1 MAGPRYQNLATSE
14 PFQDAPDERKPR
26 RSTDSISSVSSTSAV
41 LDNLN
46 GNANGKM
53 NPETPLMHDRDEKYD
68 EELTYRRSEEQAP
81 STRVKAV
88 VWTLCGLCLGGW
100 LLALYLFLSSGNIT
114 DSVPWASP
122 APSPSL
128 SPSPSPIPH
137 DSPSHDSTSTTP
149 SKPRNTV
156 TLDQV
161 LGGQWAAR
169 SKSVSWLKG
178 AKGEDGLILERS
190 SRGPTGYLVVE
201 DVRARKAGNNGLNQQ
216 VLMKDGEFQV
226 DGKQVYPSNVW
237 PSADLTKVL
246 VVSDQQRNW
255 RHSYTGK
262 YWIFDVASQSAE
274 PLDPTNPSGRIQLAT
289 WAPTSDSI
297 VFTRD
302 NNMFLRLLNSKTII
316 PITKDGGTEFFYGIP
331 DWVYEEEVFQD
342 NSATWWSEK
351 GDYIAFLQTNET
363 MVPEYP
369 VEYFVSRPSGK
380 QPPAGEENYPEIREI
395 KYPKAGAPNPVVKLK
410 FYDVAKGEVF
420 AVDIENDYPD
430 KDRLI
435 TEVVWAGKDGKVLVR
450 ETNRESDTLKV
461 VLIDV
466 TKKSGKTVREVDV
479 NAIDGGWFE
488 VSEETTFVPSDPR
501 NGRPHDGYIDTI
513 IHEGY
518 DHLAYFTPLDN
529 PKPIILTSGKWE
541 VVKAPS
547 AVDLKKNIVY
557 FVATKESPI
566 QRHVYSVFLNGTG
579 FQAVTNTS
587 KEAYYEVSFSTG
599 AGYALLS
606 NKGPEVPTQR
616 IISTP
621 SNPEQ
626 FDLMIE
632 DNAGLAAMA
641 QAYDLPVEIY
651 STVNIDGFE
660 LQVVERRPPDFDE
673 SKKYPV
679 IFHLYNG
686 PASQTVNKKFTVDF
700 QAYMASNLGYLVV
713 TVDGRGTGFSG
724 RKTRCIIRGN
734 IGHWEAHDQI
744 ETAKTWGQK
753 KYVDASRMAIW
764 GWSYGGFTTLKTLEV
779 DGGRTFQYGMAVAPV
794 TDWRFYGSLPLP
806 FPTVVPQY

>member
-1 MAGPRYQNLATSE
+1 
-14 PFQDAPDERKPR
+14 
-26 RSTDSISSVSSTSAV
+26 
-41 LDNLN
+41 
-46 GNANGKM
+46 
-53 NPETPLMHDRDEKYD
+53 
-68 EELTYRRSEEQAP
+68 
-81 STRVKAV
+81 
-88 VWTLCGLCLGGW
+88 
-100 LLALYLFLSSGNIT
+100 
-114 DSVPWASP
+114 
-122 APSPSL
+122 
-128 SPSPSPIPH
+128 
-137 DSPSHDSTSTTP
+137 
-149 SKPRNTV
+149 
-156 TLDQV
+156 
-161 LGGQWAAR
+161 
-169 SKSVSWLKG
+169 
-178 AKGEDGLILERS
+178 
-190 SRGPTGYLVVE
+190 
-201 DVRARKAGNNGLNQQ
+201 
-216 VLMKDGEFQV
+216 
-226 DGKQVYPSNVW
+226 
-237 PSADLTKVL
+237 
-246 VVSDQQRNW
+246 
-255 RHSYTGK
+255 
-262 YWIFDVASQSAE
+262 
-274 PLDPTNPSGRIQLAT
+274 
-289 WAPTSDSI
+289 
-297 VFTRD
+297 
-302 NNMFLRLLNSKTII
+302 
-316 PITKDGGTEFFYGIP
+316 
-331 DWVYEEEVFQD
+331 
-342 NSATWWSEK
+342 
-351 GDYIAFLQTNET
+351 
-363 MVPEYP
+363 
-369 VEYFVSRPSGK
+369 
-380 QPPAGEENYPEIREI
+380 
-395 KYPKAGAPNPVVKLK
+395 VKLN